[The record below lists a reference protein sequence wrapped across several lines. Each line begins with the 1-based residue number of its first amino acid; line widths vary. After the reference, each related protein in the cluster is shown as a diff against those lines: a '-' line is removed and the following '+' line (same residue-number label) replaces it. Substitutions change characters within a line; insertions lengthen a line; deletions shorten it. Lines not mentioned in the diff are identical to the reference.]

1 MASVSNW
8 DTGFPGSRGHV
19 ASSAGNLGEILRP
32 FGYGTFAVGKWHLT
46 SMREV
51 SHGGPYDH
59 WPLRRGFD
67 RFYGFFDGA
76 NNWAPSDL
84 VYDNHRV
91 LPPDRPDYHLT
102 EDLVDRSIEFVR
114 DQVSVYPEKPFFL
127 YFCPFAC
134 HCPYH
139 APQAF
144 IDKQRGRYDRGWDVV
159 RAERLAR
166 QKSLGV
172 VPAHTKLPPRNPDV
186 EAWDDLSDDARA
198 FTARIF
204 EAYAAMLEH
213 TDAEIGRLM
222 AHLEKI
228 GKLDDTLIVLVSD
241 NGATA
246 RAALWVT

>member
-1 MASVSNW
+1 MVARAGTGSGGQPEHRSHRGTRASVHQLPHHGHLFVESCLPAHRPQPSL
-8 DTGFPGSRGHV
+8 GGHGQRLELGHRLPGSRGHV

-32 FGYGTFAVGKWHLT
+32 FGYGT
-46 SMREV
+46 
-51 SHGGPYDH
+51 
-59 WPLRRGFD
+59 
-67 RFYGFFDGA
+67 
-76 NNWAPSDL
+76 
-84 VYDNHRV
+84 
-91 LPPDRPDYHLT
+91 DRPDYHLT
-102 EDLVDRSIEFVR
+102 EDLLDRSIEFVR
-114 DQVSVYPEKPFFL
+114 DQVSVCPEKPFFL

-172 VPAHTKLPPRNPDV
+172 VPAHTKLPPRNPNV

-241 NGATA
+241 NGAT
-246 RAALWVT
+246 REGGSLGDVNW